1 MGKRQGANESYERR
15 SRKARS
21 SGVRFASASRS
32 GRSAAV
38 RRRLCSWRQRSI
50 LVWWP
55 REQYIGNAHA
65 AILRRTRVLR
75 IFEQPIIEALVNR
88 TALVAEHAIEP
99 THDRIDD
106 HHRSELA
113 AREHIITDRDRL
125 VRQGIGTL
133 IDAPHNA
140 RIRRRGGPFQQAR
153 A

>member
-1 MGKRQGANESYERR
+1 MAPAFDIGMVA
-15 SRKARS
+15 
-21 SGVRFASASRS
+21 
-32 GRSAAV
+32 
-38 RRRLCSWRQRSI
+38 
-50 LVWWP
+50 

-88 TALVAEHAIEP
+88 TALVAEYTIEP

-133 IDAPHNA
+133 IDALIMPA
-140 RIRRRGGPFQQAR
+140 YEEEVVLFSKLERERIA
-153 A
+153 